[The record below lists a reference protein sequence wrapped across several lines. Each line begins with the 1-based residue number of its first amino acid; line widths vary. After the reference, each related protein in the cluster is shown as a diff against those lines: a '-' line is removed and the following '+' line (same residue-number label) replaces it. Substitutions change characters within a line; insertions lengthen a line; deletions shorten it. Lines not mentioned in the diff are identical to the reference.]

1 MYEVYDRNKEI
12 REAIRAGE
20 RALDSLQEA
29 NRQLNSAG
37 NWGLVD
43 IFGGNTISGLMKHMK
58 VNNASRCVD
67 DARRD
72 LATFRD
78 ELGDIRDVENLNIDI
93 DGFLTFADFFFDGF
107 VADIFVQSKIR
118 KGQQQ
123 VREAIRRVEDI
134 LSTLQIY
141 TIIDS

>member
-1 MYEVYDRNKEI
+1 MYGVYDRNKEI

-20 RALDSLQEA
+20 RALDSLKEA

-93 DGFLTFADFFFDGF
+93 DGFLAFADFFFDGF

-141 TIIDS
+141 T

>member
-1 MYEVYDRNKEI
+1 
-12 REAIRAGE
+12 
-20 RALDSLQEA
+20 
-29 NRQLNSAG
+29 
-37 NWGLVD
+37 
-43 IFGGNTISGLMKHMK
+43 MKHMK

-78 ELGDIRDVENLNIDI
+78 ELGDIRDVKNLNIDI
-93 DGFLTFADFFFDGF
+93 DVFLSFADFFFDGF

-123 VREAIRRVEDI
+123 VREVIRRVEDI
-134 LSTLQIY
+134 LRRLKGA
-141 TIIDS
+141 